1 MATTRFLRRL
11 LPYQAAVGLPRSDVP
26 LVAIGDIHGCDDL
39 LTRMLA
45 RLAAAPDAGQTW
57 LICLG
62 DMIDKGPD
70 SAAVLHRLWQLCR
83 APAPFAGC
91 VCLLGDHERRLLTF
105 LADPLRED
113 GVWLRNGGM
122 DTLLAFGIDPPPP
135 RWHRAD
141 ATAVATRLLDLHRA
155 LTAALPPDLRTW
167 MAGLPLLWRRGALA
181 FSHAGADPGLRLE
194 DQPEAALLSGHPAFR
209 HRPRR
214 DGIWLVHGHVE
225 QRDAS
230 AVQGRIAVDTG
241 AWRTGRLSAVRID
254 AKTVQFLTISRDD
267 PAMAPRFA
275 RETSPDRL
283 SG

>member
-11 LPYQAAVGLPRSDVP
+11 LPYQAAVGLPRSTEP

-39 LTRMLA
+39 LARMLA
-45 RLAAAPDAGQTW
+45 RLAEAPDAAQTR

-70 SAAVLHRLWQLCR
+70 SAAVLHRLARLCR
-83 APAPFAGC
+83 DPSPFAGC
-91 VCLLGDHERRLLTF
+91 VCLMGDHERRLLAF
-105 LADPLRED
+105 LADPLRGD
-113 GVWLRNGGM
+113 GVWLRKGGI

-141 ATAVATRLLDLHRA
+141 ATALATRLLGLHSA
-155 LTAALPPDLRTW
+155 LTAALPPDLRAW
-167 MAGLPLLWRRGALA
+167 IAGLPLMWRSGALA
-181 FSHAGADPGLRLE
+181 FTHAGADPGLRLE

-214 DGIWLVHGHVE
+214 DGLWVVHGHVE
-225 QRDAS
+225 MHDAT
-230 AVQGRIAVDTG
+230 ATQGRIAVDTG
-241 AWRTGRLSAVRID
+241 AWRTGRLTAVRID
-254 AKTVQFLTISRDD
+254 AAAVQFLTIHRDD
-267 PAMAPRFA
+267 LALPPRFA
-275 RETSPDRL
+275 RETSPGRL